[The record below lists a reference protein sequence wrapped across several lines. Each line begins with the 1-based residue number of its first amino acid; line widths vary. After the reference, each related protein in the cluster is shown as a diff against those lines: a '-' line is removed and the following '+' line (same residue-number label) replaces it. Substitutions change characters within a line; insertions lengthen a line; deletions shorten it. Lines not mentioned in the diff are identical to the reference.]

1 MYYAVILDNIME
13 KWLGP
18 RFDDDTS
25 TTNVDAPYRMLALLL
40 DDPWNEADRQRT
52 FIVDITKPKIQR
64 KLDMLNGPHF
74 NTIMKMLELRMYNE
88 ESMCNS
94 TRTNNSRRSLV

>member
-74 NTIMKMLELRMYNE
+74 NTIMKMLELRMLDEDNE
-88 ESMCNS
+88 RNNNRIENS
-94 TRTNNSRRSLV
+94 SGTLV